1 MKYLSAPMKLQH
13 NQCLHVM
20 IIINHKLNY
29 NTNSTCST
37 PNDYVLNKV
46 HTHDRCVCTH
56 LPDMRKLSVGPIGSL
71 LPPSCKWAELQP
83 RSSAVERQESCW
95 KPELVRKLPKL

>member
-37 PNDYVLNKV
+37 QDNYVLIKY
-46 HTHDRCVCTH
+46 THMIDV
-56 LPDMRKLSVGPIGSL
+56 
-71 LPPSCKWAELQP
+71 
-83 RSSAVERQESCW
+83 
-95 KPELVRKLPKL
+95 